1 MNALPAP
8 QPLPPPPRLPPAQ
21 APRPLASGGLT
32 WRGRAQVDGA
42 NDGLKTNNTRLKEMV
57 TKLRSSRNFCVDVVL
72 LCILLG
78 IGAYIYSLVK

>member
-1 MNALPAP
+1 
-8 QPLPPPPRLPPAQ
+8 
-21 APRPLASGGLT
+21 
-32 WRGRAQVDGA
+32 VDGA
-42 NDGLKTNNTRLKEMV
+42 NDGLKTNNVRLKEMV

>member
-1 MNALPAP
+1 
-8 QPLPPPPRLPPAQ
+8 
-21 APRPLASGGLT
+21 
-32 WRGRAQVDGA
+32 VDGA